1 VSDAPMPMH
10 EEPLQRRTGELGKRV
25 ISAIV
30 MGTAAIGAAWLGGIV
45 FLAVWLMAAVLV
57 WWEWTGVI
65 KAVPR
70 PLLIGVGTVAL
81 VCMGVALALDAAAI
95 AFVCAVIGGGVA
107 MAAVQERR
115 VWAGAGVFY
124 AALILIP
131 AVMLRDDAG
140 FGLTAIFWLFAVVWA
155 QDTGAYF
162 AGRFFGGP
170 KLAPAI
176 SPNKTWSGAAGGM
189 AAGIAAGI
197 AILYL
202 SGAAVRPMH
211 VVVSIAVIASAMLGD
226 LLESWIKRHFGAK
239 DSGALIPGHGGAMDR
254 LDGFVVAATV
264 ALAIGLVRG
273 GTDQPA
279 MGLLQ
284 W

>member
-1 VSDAPMPMH
+1 MSDAPMPMH

-264 ALAIGLVRG
+264 ALVIGLVRG